1 MNFLYVTRSLI
12 AYFKLVR
19 NTDSIDP
26 MTNSSMLR
34 PLWCGAYCKTHIW
47 STSICTNTNICLTDL
62 YHASMVSSGLI
73 YKLEKLADEAILSE
87 AFAIIPLWKFRAET
101 PPGFWNSKLHLITS
115 PCLQNSN
122 QEPPPSLLYRG
133 IMGKSSDTKTRGA
146 NEPNESTSCMF
157 VYKVLFEFLEFTH
170 PRLLLISLAIRLQV
184 VESLN

>member
-1 MNFLYVTRSLI
+1 MLPLLTSGSGGDMLWSTNLSALFFWKETGVNFFYVTRSLI
-12 AYFKLVR
+12 EYFKLVR

-62 YHASMVSSGLI
+62 YDASMVSSGLI

-87 AFAIIPLWKFRAET
+87 ALAIIPLWKFRAKT

-122 QEPPPSLLYRG
+122 QETPQPPPPFS
-133 IMGKSSDTKTRGA
+133 I
-146 NEPNESTSCMF
+146 
-157 VYKVLFEFLEFTH
+157 V
-170 PRLLLISLAIRLQV
+170 
-184 VESLN
+184 

>member
-1 MNFLYVTRSLI
+1 
-12 AYFKLVR
+12 
-19 NTDSIDP
+19 
-26 MTNSSMLR
+26 
-34 PLWCGAYCKTHIW
+34 
-47 STSICTNTNICLTDL
+47 
-62 YHASMVSSGLI
+62 MVSSGLI

-122 QEPPPSLLYRG
+122 QEPPPFLLYRG

-157 VYKVLFEFLEFTH
+157 VYKVLFELLEFKRS
-170 PRLLLISLAIRLQV
+170 RLLLIPL
-184 VESLN
+184 